1 MRTRCS
7 AASCLARSSAME
19 PVSSSTTGPPGANR
33 RALPPSTWNMAVFQ
47 VNTRVQNPAAPG
59 PQTDSTTCLHVA
71 LRSANCS
78 LRPPRVKSPGGEV
91 PGELRPPLTNSWSN
105 VCAARGHP
113 ERDISCF
120 ASEMSDSSSLI
131 LICGRPRRNR
141 ISSICRVRASTVARR
156 PSTSAERTC
165 SMRRYSRVSSR
176 TACTASAFF
185 PAAAATLANL
195 LLYQSSAAC
204 WLRCASRS
212 YWPRMSRRAEL
223 RCAACS
229 WACSSA
235 CSSANTFLRKPSS
248 SASERRPAS
257 ASLPASAVRP
267 ASSRAPRSSSS
278 ASLRRRASSSQRS
291 RSASCSRRSS
301 ARAFSQLSS
310 STAGAEP
317 AGLSLVERVE
327 AGAGG
332 VGRVAPPQRVQLSQ
346 QRTVL
351 QLQTTNL
358 LDRSLRPTSCCR
370 SCERTPSSSMFWTL
384 ACARSTIRSDPPPP
398 PGAQDEVSLC
408 TLLEDDEAE
417 MGEEE
422 E

>member
-1 MRTRCS
+1 MVCAWSPLAPHSGQVYARSTGQSTRPS
-7 AASCLARSSAME
+7 AAFSTCDANTSSGA
-19 PVSSSTTGPPGANR
+19 PLFRQNTHTLPGS
-33 RALPPSTWNMAVFQ
+33 ALPLL
-47 VNTRVQNPAAPG
+47 R
-59 PQTDSTTCLHVA
+59 
-71 LRSANCS
+71 LRSEAAAAAS
-78 LRPPRVKSPGGEV
+78 APRPCRSVATAPPKRAPSRYAAMRIS
-91 PGELRPPLTNSWSN
+91 ELES
-105 VCAARGHP
+105 
-113 ERDISCF
+113 DISE
-120 ASEMSDSSSLI
+120 AKQEMSRYLREYQDLLNVKMALDI
-131 LICGRPRRNR
+131 EITAYR
-141 ISSICRVRASTVARR
+141 SSICRVRASTVARR

-257 ASLPASAVRP
+257 ASLPASALLLRL
-267 ASSRAPRSSSS
+267 APPPRLLL
-278 ASLRRRASSSQRS
+278 AALPQRLVDAAQVLAPLLGP
-291 RSASCSRRSS
+291 R
-301 ARAFSQLSS
+301 LL
-310 STAGAEP
+310 TALLVHGGAEP